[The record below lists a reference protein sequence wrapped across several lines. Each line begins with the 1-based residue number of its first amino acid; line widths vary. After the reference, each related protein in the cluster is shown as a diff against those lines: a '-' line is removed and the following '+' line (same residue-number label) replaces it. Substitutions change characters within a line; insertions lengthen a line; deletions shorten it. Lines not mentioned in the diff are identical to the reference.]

1 MSGVVVFDSD
11 KFLAQY
17 PEMLATQSGQSGF
30 VWFIEAAEKAVML
43 ENWFRQAEI
52 LLNNTQCSVVKNLAE
67 RETLLFL
74 LVRHFAELQHRAVQG
89 GLVGRI
95 ASATEGSV
103 SVSAEMPASSAGA
116 AWYNQTPFGASFWQL
131 TSKYRR
137 FKYVSGRHYA
147 GRW

>member
-1 MSGVVVFDSD
+1 MSGVVVFSAV

-17 PEMLATQSGQSGF
+17 PEMHNAQSGF
-30 VWFIEAAEKAVML
+30 TWFAEALNQNALL
-43 ENWFRQAEI
+43 ENWFRQAEM
-52 LLNNTQCSVVKNLAE
+52 LLNNTPCSVVKNLDE

-74 LVRHFAELQHRAVQG
+74 LVRHFAELHHRAVQG

-95 ASATEGSV
+95 SSATEGSV

-131 TSKYRR
+131 TSRYRR
-137 FKYVSGRHYA
+137 FRYVRGQQYA

>member
-1 MSGVVVFDSD
+1 MSGVVMFSAD
-11 KFLAQY
+11 KFLARY
-17 PEMLATQSGQSGF
+17 PEMLSAQF
-30 VWFIEAAEKAVML
+30 AWFAKTVDKNAVL
-43 ENWFRQAEI
+43 ENWFSQAEI
-52 LLNNTQCSVVKNLAE
+52 LLSNTRCSVVKNLSE

-74 LVRHFAELQHRAVQG
+74 LVRHFAELHHRATQG

-95 ASATEGSV
+95 SSATEGSV

-137 FKYVSGRHYA
+137 FRYIGGRQYA